1 MLDSPGGILVH
12 MKKVDSAV
20 SFAVIRHNVRT
31 YASGGVVGIVRGR
44 QDAEAAMK
52 RIEVQQSPEDRHTG
66 WRYFL
71 ETTLLKA
78 GMDPKE
84 ATHLRQMEL
93 EVRESEATR
102 PASLVP

>member
-1 MLDSPGGILVH
+1 

-31 YASGGVVGIVRGR
+31 YASGGVVDIVRGR

-52 RIEVQQSPEDRHTG
+52 KIEVQQSPEDRHIG

-102 PASLVP
+102 STSIAL

>member
-1 MLDSPGGILVH
+1 MQI
-12 MKKVDSAV
+12 KKVDSAV

-31 YASGGVVGIVRGR
+31 YASGGVMGIVRGR

-52 RIEVQQSPEDRHTG
+52 GFEVEQTSEDWNGG
-66 WRYFL
+66 WRFFL
-71 ETTLLKA
+71 ETTLFKA

-93 EVRESEATR
+93 EVRESEAART
-102 PASLVP
+102 SLAP

>member
-1 MLDSPGGILVH
+1 MQI
-12 MKKVDSAV
+12 KKVDSTV

-31 YASGGVVGIVRGR
+31 YASGGVVDIVRGR
-44 QDAEAAMK
+44 QDAEAFVK
-52 RIEVQQSPEDRHTG
+52 KTENQQSPEDRHAG

-78 GMDPKE
+78 GMDPAE

-102 PASLVP
+102 SANLVP